1 MGDDDFEA
9 SPGSPRIYELIQDA
23 PKTGSHPKVGA
34 ANTIWAWPEVV
45 DFLKIAG
52 QPVPGPWP
60 PHQEQ
65 RPDPTVSAAEP
76 TAVAEPAQEA
86 ADIARKRGD
95 AAPGVLSYR
104 RGGETAQP
112 AAPAA
117 EESTMTSAERAAY
130 NDREAFQRGGLRPG
144 RGPAGATEEK
154 GVVWKGGSLK
164 DLKPGE

>member
-1 MGDDDFEA
+1 MGDDEEFEA

-65 RPDPTVSAAEP
+65 RPDPSVTGAEP

-95 AAPGVLSYR
+95 DAGAISYR
-104 RGGETAQP
+104 RGGEG
-112 AAPAA
+112 AAPA
-117 EESTMTSAERAAY
+117 ESMTAAERLAY
-130 NDREAFQRGGLRPG
+130 NDREAYQRGGLRPG
-144 RGPAGATEEK
+144 RGPAGGAEEK